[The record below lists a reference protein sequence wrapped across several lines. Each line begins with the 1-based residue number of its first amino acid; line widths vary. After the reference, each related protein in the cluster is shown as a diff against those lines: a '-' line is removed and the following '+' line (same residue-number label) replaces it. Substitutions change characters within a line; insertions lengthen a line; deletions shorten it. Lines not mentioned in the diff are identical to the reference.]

1 MNIIKLLYYTIINI
15 FHIFIR
21 YILRND
27 KIYVLVI
34 LIIYPYMILS
44 CNSKFNQINLLQIHT
59 FIYNISKI

>member
-15 FHIFIR
+15 FHTFIR

-27 KIYVLVI
+27 KIYALLI